1 MSKTLVASAL
11 VMLLAVPAAAA
22 TPSQG
27 EFPPLPKPG
36 RKVPLGKEHYF
47 TYGFTHQPK
56 LGTAVM
62 RVEVFTQ
69 DGKRDTSFA
78 IQGDAD
84 MPSMRGAH
92 SSGPKPFAL
101 SNKGVY
107 LLPVQHHELPRDV
120 LPLEAPPAAP
130 PPGPGG
136 HAPAGGHQLRAEQPS
151 RRRAP
156 ALSRIHQLQGH
167 HLLLRE
173 PGR

>member
-11 VMLLAVPAAAA
+11 VMLLAVPAAAEQA
-22 TPSQG
+22 PGQG

-47 TYGFTHQPK
+47 TYGFTQQPK

-62 RVEVFTQ
+62 RVEIFTQ
-69 DGKRDTSFA
+69 DGKRDTTFA

-101 SNKGVY
+101 SNKGIY
-107 LLPVQHHELPRDV
+107 LLPVQLVMPGDWEIRFSFLKNGQAV
-120 LPLEAPPAAP
+120 LRGAYLFD
-130 PPGPGG
+130 
-136 HAPAGGHQLRAEQPS
+136 L
-151 RRRAP
+151 
-156 ALSRIHQLQGH
+156 
-167 HLLLRE
+167 
-173 PGR
+173 